1 MKNSPS
7 FCAGFKLNSD
17 AFWELSSSASISTV
31 RWHRMPF
38 TESAPMWMRSRWF
51 RSASPKPSA
60 FTLLR
65 RYEHSV
71 RRGLRRGLKSP
82 CSRRRSFVRVCT
94 PMLRNAI
101 TRSFGMNMSARRVG
115 ELESRIAQGYVKSH
129 LDTMPTARECRK
141 VLKIKD
147 FSRFRC
153 SAESLLLYA

>member
-1 MKNSPS
+1 MTFWNRMKNSPS

-82 CSRRRSFVRVCT
+82 CSRRRSFVRMRT

-101 TRSFGMNMSARRVG
+101 TRSFGMNMSARRG
-115 ELESRIAQGYVKSH
+115 GRIGIKNCAGI
-129 LDTMPTARECRK
+129 C
-141 VLKIKD
+141 KIA
-147 FSRFRC
+147 S
-153 SAESLLLYA
+153 